1 MGVFRNSAVQSIP
14 NATSTVITFDTE
26 DIDSDSGHSLV
37 TNTGR
42 YTAQTPGWYLI
53 TAYGLFA
60 VSANALACQIEIRV
74 NGAGVTLATSQHI
87 STGTGNVS
95 THLST
100 STHYFLNGTTDF
112 VEIAMFQNTTAAINA
127 GAQGR
132 LTVEWRR
139 SL

>member
-14 NATSTVITFDTE
+14 ASTNTPVTLDTE

-37 TNTGR
+37 TNTSR

-53 TAYGLFA
+53 TAYISFA
-60 VSANALACQIEIRV
+60 ANATLTTQRQLEIRV
-74 NGAGVTLATSQHI
+74 NGAGVVLASCSGNS
-87 STGTGNVS
+87 STVA

-100 STHYFLNGTTDF
+100 STEYFLNGTTDF
-112 VEIAMFQNTTAAINA
+112 VEMSAFHNNVAAMNV

-139 SL
+139 NL